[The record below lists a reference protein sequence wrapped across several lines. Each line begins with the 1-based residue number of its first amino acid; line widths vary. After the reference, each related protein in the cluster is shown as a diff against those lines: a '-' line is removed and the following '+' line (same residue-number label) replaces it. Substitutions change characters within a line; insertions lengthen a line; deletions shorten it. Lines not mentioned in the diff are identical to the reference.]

1 MNKGV
6 APSSFE
12 DIQLIRTTTTTLRI
26 KEAAT
31 TRTEQ

>member
-6 APSSFE
+6 APEAFE
-12 DIQLIRTTTTTLRI
+12 DTQLIRTTTTIIRI